1 MYFRLLIFLCLAL
14 FLAACSTVPATPSLP
29 PPPTA
34 HERGQIV
41 EARDEFGTFY
51 AYLPNAAPAQPKIA
65 VLVHGTPP
73 KGTTAEENARYYIV
87 NWVDFA
93 EAHGCLLLAPAFN
106 QEDFSSVLGDH
117 ALGGYRGLFGRAI
130 DADAWVLRLVDA
142 HQQAF
147 GAPGERFY
155 LYGHSAGGQFTA
167 RFLVTHPDRIE
178 RAVITSA
185 ATYPQPDPQVA
196 WPFGLGELHTE
207 IAWDENTTRTVDVVP
222 DKTTWLAA
230 TQRPLTVIVGLMDT
244 SELPAYPGQK
254 GTDRYTIG
262 SHWVEDMAAFAKEN
276 NLTSQIQFE
285 AIPGIG
291 HTMTGLLPYSQPA
304 LMEK

>member
-1 MYFRLLIFLCLAL
+1 MPRCNHGWKIKRNSDRPREQVQRGAMFFCGQGDRSNCGLAG
-14 FLAACSTVPATPSLP
+14 T
-29 PPPTA
+29 
-34 HERGQIV
+34 RGS
-41 EARDEFGTFY
+41 F
-51 AYLPNAAPAQPKIA
+51 APFQP
-65 VLVHGTPP
+65 
-73 KGTTAEENARYYIV
+73 
-87 NWVDFA
+87 
-93 EAHGCLLLAPAFN
+93 
-106 QEDFSSVLGDH
+106 
-117 ALGGYRGLFGRAI
+117 
-130 DADAWVLRLVDA
+130 

-147 GAPGERFY
+147 GASVERFY

-196 WPFGLGELHTE
+196 WPFGLGELHTQ
-207 IAWDENTTRTVDVVP
+207 ITWDETTTRQVDVVP
-222 DKTTWLAA
+222 DQATWLAA

-262 SHWVEDMAAFAKEN
+262 SHWVDDMAAFAAAN
-276 NLTSQIQFE
+276 DLTSQIRFE